1 MQIYFTVAHDPTQL
15 NRQGPDEGTQY
26 RSDVFASSDA
36 QQLAAKAYIAELD
49 KAHAFTSRIVTK
61 VEPLQAFYRAEA
73 FHQNYAMLHPSNS
86 YIAGYDLPKV
96 ANLKKLYPAL
106 YREQAVFVGGSQELK
121 KGVLTVHRREILLML
136 ASAAAAGADP
146 PAWLRAEAEEWE
158 VTKTDEEWRR
168 LLTPAQYQ
176 VLRHEDTEPPS
187 SSPLVDE
194 HRAGVFVCAGCE
206 LPLFKSETKFES
218 GTGWPSFW
226 SPIEGSVGTK
236 TDRSLWMERTEVH
249 CRRCGGH
256 LGHVFKDGPP
266 PTGLRYC
273 MNGVA
278 LKFVPEAS

>member
-1 MQIYFTVAHDPTQL
+1 M
-15 NRQGPDEGTQY
+15 
-26 RSDVFASSDA
+26 
-36 QQLAAKAYIAELD
+36 
-49 KAHAFTSRIVTK
+49 
-61 VEPLQAFYRAEA
+61 
-73 FHQNYAMLHPSNS
+73 
-86 YIAGYDLPKV
+86 
-96 ANLKKLYPAL
+96 
-106 YREQAVFVGGSQELK
+106 
-121 KGVLTVHRREILLML
+121 HRREILLML

-176 VLRHEDTEPPS
+176 VLRQEDTEPPS
-187 SSPLVDE
+187 SSPLGDE
-194 HRAGVFVCAGCE
+194 HRTGVFVCAGCE